1 MESLQCEICKGEISP
16 DEEVTG
22 LVCGHLY
29 RKECVDQ
36 CHAVRFREWPSM
48 LDLVCP
54 QCKKSANKLGV
65 DTVGNIVDIATTGAP
80 GDTPTVS
87 FESRLAELDD
97 SATQNVGGDEGD
109 VGGGGVEVVV
119 VDDTQVAEAPRAPAD
134 TLPDT
139 RVPEEISG
147 GAGAATPLV
156 PPPPVTPSEAM
167 LSSTISPPPAPPV
180 AMPPPAEMQRA
191 VHLASS
197 QNQGTTFPNSLGR
210 DGRDT
215 NTIFLQ
221 FLWQFVQS

>member
-1 MESLQCEICKGEISP
+1 M
-16 DEEVTG
+16 
-22 LVCGHLY
+22 
-29 RKECVDQ
+29 
-36 CHAVRFREWPSM
+36 M
-48 LDLVCP
+48 DLVCP
-54 QCKKSANKLGV
+54 QCKKSANQLGV
-65 DTVGNIVDIATTGAP
+65 DVAGNIVGIATTDGP

-97 SATQNVGGDEGD
+97 SATQNVA
-109 VGGGGVEVVV
+109 GGGGVEVVA
-119 VDDTQVAEAPRAPAD
+119 VDDTPVVEAPRAPAD

-156 PPPPVTPSEAM
+156 PPPPATPSEAM

-180 AMPPPAEMQRA
+180 AMPPPAETQRA

-215 NTIFLQ
+215 NTVFLQ
-221 FLWQFVQS
+221 FLWQFVQN

>member
-1 MESLQCEICKGEISP
+1 ME
-16 DEEVTG
+16 
-22 LVCGHLY
+22 LV
-29 RKECVDQ
+29 
-36 CHAVRFREWPSM
+36 S
-48 LDLVCP
+48 P
-54 QCKKSANKLGV
+54 QCKKSANQLGV
-65 DTVGNIVDIATTGAP
+65 DVVGNVVDIATTGAP

-97 SATQNVGGDEGD
+97 SATQNVA
-109 VGGGGVEVVV
+109 GGGGVEVVV
-119 VDDTQVAEAPRAPAD
+119 VDDTQVAEAPSAPVD

-156 PPPPVTPSEAM
+156 PPPPATPSETM

-180 AMPPPAEMQRA
+180 AMPPPEEMQRA

-197 QNQGTTFPNSLGR
+197 QNRGTTFPIAPGR

-215 NTIFLQ
+215 NSVFCCSCCNLCKIQRTRL
-221 FLWQFVQS
+221 V